1 MPTQHFYC
9 SGRYYYMSSQLVC
22 ILKERLRITGVRMKD
37 IPNFARHFG
46 IQIFRGYAD
55 GGSRCNYY
63 LEDEIN
69 ALLSKK
75 ENRERVKTYFE
86 NLATNSSDKIAS
98 EIKST
103 KKSPDQ
109 KKSHNENPKQLTI
122 DFDRQ
127 EENRKKMEKI
137 INKYDPVCGGPES
150 DMDYVSNELLKND
163 EVFYESV
170 KTKSD
175 EDLSDVKTK
184 WTPREG
190 LFLEK
195 DPKRIASYLMRH
207 SKDRAQAMRR
217 LTFYMNRAGGSLKN
231 EKVLNQAKKILEEK

>member
-1 MPTQHFYC
+1 
-9 SGRYYYMSSQLVC
+9 
-22 ILKERLRITGVRMKD
+22 MKD
-37 IPNFARHFG
+37 MSNFARHFG

-55 GGSRCNYY
+55 SGSRCNYY
-63 LEDEIN
+63 LVDEIN

-75 ENRERVKTYFE
+75 ENRERVKAYFE
-86 NLATNSSDKIAS
+86 NLVANGSDKIAS

-103 KKSPDQ
+103 KKSPEQ
-109 KKSHNENPKQLTI
+109 KKSRNENPKQLTI
-122 DFDRQ
+122 DFEQQ

-170 KTKSD
+170 KAKFD

-207 SKDRAQAMRR
+207 SEDRAQAIRR
-217 LTFYMNRAGGSLKN
+217 LIFYMNRAGDSLKN